1 MALSIRQ
8 DEQYRGHDYWHWS
21 VWLDGSPEELND
33 VDHVMW
39 ILHHT
44 TLNPVREV
52 SDRSSNFRLEDSSWG
67 IFTVRA
73 KVFHK
78 SGQET
83 VLHHDLVLTYPDGT
97 PTTA

>member
-8 DEQYRGHDYWHWS
+8 DEQYTGRDRWRWS
-21 VWLDGSPEELND
+21 VWLDGPPEELDD
-33 VDHVMW
+33 VDHVMY
-39 ILHHT
+39 ILDPT
-44 TLNPVREV
+44 FNEPVREV
-52 SDRSSNFRLEDSSWG
+52 DDRSTNFRIDARSWG
-67 IFTVRA
+67 IFTLHA

-78 SGQET
+78 NGEES